1 MPKNFK
7 PPPFFWYVHP
17 DGHIGVNAFGCN
29 MLLPKSNF
37 HARQFIPT
45 ENYLIIKRDDNC
57 STIFMSS
64 LRIIGACAIGAKH
77 PSRVA
82 LEPKMNWDLSEEM
95 FIKLFFIISKMMDG
109 KVGLI
114 GLPTVQ
120 MLVRK
125 VK

>member
-1 MPKNFK
+1 MPEKFK
-7 PPPFFWYVHP
+7 TPPYFWYVHP

-29 MLLPKSNF
+29 LLLPRSNF
-37 HARQFIPT
+37 HAKEFIPN
-45 ENYLIIKRDDNC
+45 EKCLIIKRDDNC

-64 LRIIGACAIGAKH
+64 LRIIRACVVGTKH

-82 LEPKMNWDLSEEM
+82 LDPKMNWDLSEEM
-95 FIKLFFIISKMMDG
+95 FIKLYFIISKAMDG